1 MKIRILPLVLGLAA
15 CVPFMAFA
23 ESIID
28 IEGADA
34 TTIGIYIKDLAS
46 GEVIVD
52 HNSSLAMTPA
62 SVTKALT
69 TATALAT
76 LGPDFSFTTTVELD
90 GKRSAT
96 RGRWD
101 GNLIINASGDPTVG
115 STEFKMTE
123 GFTDS
128 IVSGLRRLGIT
139 NIAGNIIIRESL
151 SDAGPC
157 PTWEVEDI
165 AWPYGAGLF
174 GFNYRG
180 NTVRLYPNRGNS
192 VPSSDLKA
200 TVLKS
205 PVDRTDVLRGVGS
218 NNVTVWTVDKN
229 RQNKAWNLVVTVPD
243 PAEVY
248 GGLLMS
254 RLKDAGINVAGRKY
268 AESDT
273 RTSVYVNRSP
283 SLKVICRNL
292 MKRSDNLFAE
302 GMLRAL
308 KPGETRAKCIKYEK
322 EFWGEQGISTRFTI
336 INDGSG
342 LTRAN
347 RLSPRFL
354 ADMLEWMARSPMAE
368 DYIGFFPVSGVDGTL
383 KSFLSKTRLKGHLAM
398 KTGSVSSVQTY
409 AGYKL
414 DAESRPTHVVVI
426 MVNGF
431 FCSRSDLRKALEA
444 FLLDTFE

>member
-1 MKIRILPLVLGLAA
+1 MMKLRIFSLVLALAA
-15 CVPFMAFA
+15 CVPFVAFA

-28 IEGADA
+28 IEGVDA

-46 GEVIVD
+46 GEVVVD

-76 LGPDFSFTTTVELD
+76 LGPDFCFTTTVELD

-139 NIAGNIIIRESL
+139 NIAGNIIIRESM

-180 NTVRLYPNRGNS
+180 NTVRLYPNRGNT
-192 VPSSDLKA
+192 VPSSDLKS

-218 NNVTVWTVDKN
+218 NDVTVWTIDKN

-248 GGLLMS
+248 GGLLLA

-268 AESDT
+268 DETDA
-273 RTSVYVNRSP
+273 RTSVYVNHSP
-283 SLKVICRNL
+283 SLKAICRNL

-322 EFWGEQGISTRFTI
+322 EFWGEQGISTRYTI

-347 RLSPRFL
+347 RLSP
-354 ADMLEWMARSPMAE
+354 
-368 DYIGFFPVSGVDGTL
+368 
-383 KSFLSKTRLKGHLAM
+383 
-398 KTGSVSSVQTY
+398 
-409 AGYKL
+409 
-414 DAESRPTHVVVI
+414 
-426 MVNGF
+426 
-431 FCSRSDLRKALEA
+431 
-444 FLLDTFE
+444 